1 MCDRESQIPQD
12 VLDGTCYSLQEY
24 FGVHK
29 IEDLYV
35 FRVWAPRAV
44 KVMLTG
50 DFNGW
55 QDDTPLQK
63 IHEKGIWEIFVSC
76 GRITE
81 GSRYKYRIYGCG
93 QVHYKADP
101 YAIEQAPEPD
111 NSSIVRL
118 QKEYFWK
125 DSGWLSYRKSFHKN
139 PIAHPINIYEVHL
152 GSWKKNESYLRLNY
166 RDYARELAPYLKQM
180 GYTHVGLLPIAEYSD
195 NASLG
200 YSPNAFFA
208 PTARYGRAEDF
219 KAFVDKMHEAGI
231 GVLINLPIA
240 RFPKERFSLVEFDG
254 APLYERPCDTDNDG
268 ARQFDISKKEV
279 RGFLISNVLYWAL
292 EYHVDAICLSGIND
306 MLDSKADN
314 CTDAFNSKEA
324 YFLRQMT
331 RALKKTAPDVLIVAD
346 SYNTVKADI
355 DFVICDEC
363 GEAIFD
369 YAKIDF
375 ENRGKYSFAFTEALN
390 RGGNQ
395 IAAVAHPACDRD
407 GRTLID
413 ASSGDYWQKFAGA
426 RAILGLMMTLR
437 GKKLLF
443 MGNEIAPFKKW
454 SFERETE
461 WYLLDYESHEKFQR
475 YVAELNNFYLSHTSL
490 WQKDATDES
499 IYFTDKASFKQNI
512 AIFRRSSKS
521 EDLVI
526 VVNLTPTAYE
536 HFRIGAHGDG
546 SFSEVFNSDDSRFYG
561 SGVVNQGMIFTEE
574 KPYHGYRHSFTM
586 RVPPMAISILEFKQ
600 KKKKQSK

>member
-1 MCDRESQIPQD
+1 MRDCESQIPQD

-29 IEDLYV
+29 TDNSYI
-35 FRVWAPRAV
+35 FRVLAPRAV

-50 DFNGW
+50 DFNDW

-63 IHEKGIWEIFVSC
+63 IHEKGIWEISVPC
-76 GRITE
+76 GRIAE

-93 QVHYKADP
+93 QIHYKADP
-101 YAIEQAPEPD
+101 YAIEQAPDPD
-111 NSSIVRL
+111 NSSIVRIL
-118 QKEYFWK
+118 GEYSWK
-125 DSGWLSYRKSFHKN
+125 DGGWLAYRKLFHKN
-139 PIAHPINIYEVHL
+139 PIAQPINIYEVHL
-152 GSWKKNESYLRLNY
+152 GSWKKNERYLRLNY

-180 GYTHVGLLPIAEYSD
+180 GYTHVGLLPISEYSD
-195 NASLG
+195 GASFG

-208 PTARYGRAEDF
+208 PTSRYGRAEDF

-240 RFPKERFSLVEFDG
+240 SFPKERFGLVEFDG
-254 APLYERPCDTDNDG
+254 SPLYEKPCGVDSSD
-268 ARQFDISKKEV
+268 ARRFDLSKKEV
-279 RGFLISNVLYWAL
+279 RGFLISNALYWVN
-292 EYHVDAICLSGIND
+292 EYHVDAIFLSGIND
-306 MLDSKADN
+306 MLESGEDN
-314 CTDAFNSKEA
+314 CADAFNSDEA

-331 RALKKTAPDVLIVAD
+331 RALKKNAPDVLVVSD
-346 SYNTVKADI
+346 SCNTVKADI
-355 DFVICDEC
+355 DFVVCDEC

-369 YAKIDF
+369 YTSLGYESREK
-375 ENRGKYSFAFTEALN
+375 RSLAFTEALN

-395 IAAVAHPACDRD
+395 ISAITHPVCDED
-407 GRTLID
+407 DRTLID
-413 ASSGDYWQKFAGA
+413 VSFGDYWQKFAGA

-454 SFERETE
+454 SFEREIE
-461 WYLLDYESHEKFQR
+461 WHLLDYESHEKFQR
-475 YVAELNNFYLSHTSL
+475 YVAELNNFYLLHTSL

-526 VVNLTPTAYE
+526 VVNLTPEVYE
-536 HFRIGAHGDG
+536 SFRIGAHGDG
-546 SFSEVFNSDDSRFYG
+546 SFREVFNSDDPRFYG
-561 SGVVNQGMIFTEE
+561 SGVVNQDVIFTEE
-574 KPYHGYRHSFTM
+574 TPYHGYRHSFTM
-586 RVPPMAISILEFKQ
+586 RVPPMAIAILEFKQ